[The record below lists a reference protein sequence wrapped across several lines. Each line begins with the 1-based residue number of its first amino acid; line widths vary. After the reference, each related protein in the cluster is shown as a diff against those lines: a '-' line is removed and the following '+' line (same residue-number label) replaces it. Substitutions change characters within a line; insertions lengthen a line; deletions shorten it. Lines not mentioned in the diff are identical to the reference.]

1 MYFTLLFDKNPEGPS
16 IAYELV
22 YHPCPMWV
30 YPARSGSEDY
40 QKPIVVPNQAHPYYQ
55 EGHLKKLL
63 ECESLNVD
71 ELHSPIV
78 QIICHQDGH
87 GTDDDLDLLL
97 TDLKDEGFLPEVY
110 NNKKL

>member
-1 MYFTLLFDKNPEGPS
+1 MYFTLLFDKEPEGPS
-16 IAYELV
+16 LVYELV
-22 YHPCPMWV
+22 YHPCPIWV
-30 YPARSGSEDY
+30 HPARSGSEDY
-40 QKPIVVPNQAHPYYQ
+40 QKPIVVPNQAYPYYQ

-97 TDLKDEGFLPEVY
+97 KDLKDEGFLPEVY
-110 NNKKL
+110 NNNKS